1 MDANNDDAAIA
12 EFHAAAR
19 RRQVRIFAIAAFL
32 CVAIGIVIL
41 VVTFFAASGT
51 RNNDVTRTGARFEG
65 RTIVAGI
72 AFVCA
77 GIGMGWKA
85 IRTARGENVA

>member
-1 MDANNDDAAIA
+1 MEANNDDAAIA

-19 RRQVRIFAIAAFL
+19 RRQVRIFAVAGVL
-32 CVAIGIVIL
+32 CVVIGVVIL
-41 VVTFFAASGT
+41 VVTITAASATSG
-51 RNNDVTRTGARFEG
+51 NDVTRTGARFEG
-65 RTIVAGI
+65 KTLIAAI
-72 AFVCA
+72 AFICA